1 MISVSYAEPSDGRY
15 RDAEALL
22 PQHRE
27 VGNDR
32 VAQSRADIWWRPFV
46 TGATLTGALAMAVSV
61 SDAAPAV
68 TKRGMEAD
76 TILLNGDIYT
86 ESGAN
91 PRAGVV
97 AIRGRKFVYVGSR
110 QDNGWREWV
119 GRDTRIVDLHGRMV
133 IPGITDSH
141 THPGLVVVADER
153 TLQSRFLGRPIFLP
167 DNARY
172 PPIIA
177 QHDISR

>member
-1 MISVSYAEPSDGRY
+1 
-15 RDAEALL
+15 
-22 PQHRE
+22 
-27 VGNDR
+27 
-32 VAQSRADIWWRPFV
+32 
-46 TGATLTGALAMAVSV
+46 MAVSV
-61 SDAAPAV
+61 SGAAPAV

-76 TILLNGDIYT
+76 TIPPNGDIYT

-141 THPGLVVVADER
+141 ASGI
-153 TLQSRFLGRPIFLP
+153 GRLELLYRRGSMDAKFVR
-167 DNARY
+167 DAGV
-172 PPIIA
+172 
-177 QHDISR
+177 S